1 MRVHALVDFPPSN
14 EYPRSDQQ
22 LLIGAGNAVALVLTE
37 LDQHDDLI
45 DFFNEIVK
53 FIKDYIDEHNQHNC
67 LDALKFSITCYKAVG
82 NICGH
87 LARIETVKGNMLGYV
102 QQQRFAETKRKY
114 YEAISVFEKT
124 LPYDHRYIDES
135 LQNMSELYFYYL

>member
-53 FIKDYIDEHNQHNC
+53 FIKDYIDEHNQRN
-67 LDALKFSITCYKAVG
+67 
-82 NICGH
+82 
-87 LARIETVKGNMLGYV
+87 
-102 QQQRFAETKRKY
+102 
-114 YEAISVFEKT
+114 
-124 LPYDHRYIDES
+124 ES
-135 LQNMSELYFYYL
+135 LTVFYVKKVIHIITKIIV